1 MRHHIVR
8 QKQEFIQPRRYSSFV
23 QREQEA
29 LPAARPAT
37 DSRGG
42 EAPIRR
48 AVHWLL
54 RSVDLLRALTESDLR
69 LRYGRGPWR
78 FIRWLLEPVA
88 LVGVYLILVSFVL
101 NRPGTAVGLSLTCA
115 VVPFQLVM
123 LTIGNA
129 MTALDARRPILLNM
143 AFKRMLLPIS
153 SALTESAGF
162 ASSLLLVGSMMAIYE
177 VAPTWNVLWFP
188 LVLLVNLVLAAAAAY
203 PAILFGIW
211 LRELR
216 PFVLSFVRTLFFLG
230 PGLVPLEQTS
240 EDVRNLLRLNPL
252 TGLFEAY
259 RDVFLYGDA
268 PAAWELLYPLA
279 AAIVLLAIF
288 VPIYKSEQRQFAKV
302 V

>member
-1 MRHHIVR
+1 
-8 QKQEFIQPRRYSSFV
+8 V

-37 DSRGG
+37 GSRGG
-42 EAPIRR
+42 ESPTRR
-48 AVHWLL
+48 AAQRLL
-54 RSVDLLRALTESDLR
+54 RSIDLLRVLTESDLR
-69 LRYGRGPWR
+69 FRYGRGPWR
-78 FIRWLLEPVA
+78 FIRWLLEPIA
-88 LVGVYLILVSFVL
+88 LVGVYLILVTLVL
-101 NRPGTAVGLSLTCA
+101 DRPGEAVGLSLACA

-129 MTALDARRPILLNM
+129 MTALDARRPIVLNM
-143 AFKRMLLPIS
+143 AFKRTLLPIS

-162 ASSLLLVGSMMAIYE
+162 ASSLFLIGTLMAIYG

-188 LVLLVNLVLAAAAAY
+188 LVLLINILLAVAAAY

-216 PFVLSFVRTLFFLG
+216 PFVLSFVRMLFFLG
-230 PGLVPLEQTS
+230 PGLVPLAQAS
-240 EDVRNLLRLNPL
+240 EDVRDWLRLNPL

-259 RDVFLYGDA
+259 RDVFLNGET

-279 AAIVLLAIF
+279 AAAILLAAF
-288 VPIYKSEQRQFAKV
+288 VPVYRVEQRQFAKV